1 MTTQGQHQLLVDA
14 LIQWIE
20 QNLDKRILI
29 DDIADRAG
37 YSKWYLQRLFKEVTG
52 YNLAAY
58 VRRRRLIRAA
68 AELQR
73 SNKKIMEITLQY
85 GFDSQ
90 QTFSRAFK
98 RRYGTSPVSYRQ
110 RADAQGGEH
119 LSGPLLAPM

>member
-29 DDIADRAG
+29 DDIAERAG

-52 YNLAAY
+52 YSLAAY
-58 VRRRRLIRAA
+58 VRKRRLIRAA

-73 SNKKIMEITLQY
+73 SNKKIMEIMLQY

-98 RRYGTSPVSYRQ
+98 RRYGTSPGSYRQ
-110 RADAQGGEH
+110 QADGDRCVA
-119 LSGPLLAPM
+119 LSPA

>member
-29 DDIADRAG
+29 DDIAERAG

-52 YNLAAY
+52 YSLAAY
-58 VRRRRLIRAA
+58 VRKRRLIRAA

-98 RRYGTSPVSYRQ
+98 RRYGTSPGSYRQ
-110 RADAQGGEH
+110 QTDGEH
-119 LSGPLLAPM
+119 RVALSLA

>member
-1 MTTQGQHQLLVDA
+1 MTTQGQHQLLIDA

-20 QNLDKRILI
+20 QNLDRRILI
-29 DDIADRAG
+29 DDIAERAG

-52 YNLAAY
+52 YSLAAY
-58 VRRRRLIRAA
+58 VRKRRLIRAA

-73 SNKKIMEITLQY
+73 SNKKIMEITLLY

-98 RRYGTSPVSYRQ
+98 RRYGTSPGSYRQ
-110 RADAQGGEH
+110 QTGGEH
-119 LSGPLLAPM
+119 RVALSLA

>member
-98 RRYGTSPVSYRQ
+98 RRYGTSPGSYRQ

-119 LSGPLLAPM
+119 LCGPLLAPM